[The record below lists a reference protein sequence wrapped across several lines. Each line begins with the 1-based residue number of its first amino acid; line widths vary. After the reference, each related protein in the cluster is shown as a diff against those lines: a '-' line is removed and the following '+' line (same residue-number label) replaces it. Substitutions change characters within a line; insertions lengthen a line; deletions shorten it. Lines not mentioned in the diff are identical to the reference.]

1 MSARL
6 SPFDILGV
14 EARFDLDL
22 AALEKR
28 YRELSR
34 DAHPDAQRSVTGQRS
49 AALGASIDLNAAYR
63 TLKDDLA
70 RGHALLE
77 ARGVAMGG
85 EERENDPGFLMEV
98 MELREALGDARDAK
112 DLGKVL
118 VLATRV
124 RGFYDHSKKALT
136 AAFASSDHAIAK
148 HHLGRLRYY
157 RRFLDEVDVIQEEN
171 ELA

>member
-1 MSARL
+1 MP
-6 SPFDILGV
+6 SPFEILGV

-22 AALEKR
+22 PALEKR

-34 DAHPDAQRSVTGQRS
+34 EAHPDAKRS
-49 AALGASIDLNAAYR
+49 ATLGASIDLNAAYR

-70 RGHALLE
+70 RGRALLE

-85 EERENDPGFLMEV
+85 EERENDPSFLMEV

-124 RGFYDHSKKALT
+124 RGFYDTSKKALT
-136 AAFASSDHAIAK
+136 SAFGSSDHATAK

>member
-1 MSARL
+1 MQ
-6 SPFDILGV
+6 SPFEILGV
-14 EARFDLDL
+14 EARFDLDV

-34 DAHPDAQRSVTGQRS
+34 EAHPDSKR
-49 AALGASIDLNAAYR
+49 AAAIGASIDLNAAYR
-63 TLKDDLA
+63 ALKDDLT
-70 RGHALLE
+70 RGRALLE
-77 ARGVAMGG
+77 ARGVVMG
-85 EERENDPGFLMEV
+85 EDRENDPAFLMEI

-124 RGFYDHSKKALT
+124 RGFYDTSKKALL
-136 AAFASSDHAIAK
+136 AAFASSDHATAK